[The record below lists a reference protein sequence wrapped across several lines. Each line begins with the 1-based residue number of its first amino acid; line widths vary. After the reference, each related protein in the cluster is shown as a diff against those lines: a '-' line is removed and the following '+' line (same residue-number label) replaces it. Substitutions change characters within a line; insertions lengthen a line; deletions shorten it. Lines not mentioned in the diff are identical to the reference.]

1 MMNDWK
7 LYTPDGVQ
15 DLLFDQCFLKRNMEQ
30 NIREHLR
37 RGGYYELETPSL
49 EFYDAFS
56 SGAGI
61 IEQEVMYK
69 LVDQEGRLLVL
80 RPDLTIPAA
89 RVYATKL
96 KNAALPVKLF
106 YIGNAFKYNAA
117 GGGRSKEFTQAGLEI
132 IGAPGAAADAEAI
145 AEAILLAKAVG
156 LEDFQ
161 IDIGQVEFFKGIV
174 EEAGFNSE
182 EREEIRQVVDRKDY
196 AQLEHLLGQKSL
208 PSHLYELLL
217 GLPKLFGDTEVLDKA
232 VLCARNER
240 ALRAIQNLR
249 EILTILEEYGL
260 RQYVSIDLGMVNSL
274 HYYTGTI
281 FKGFTYGI
289 GFPFLSG
296 GRYDTLIGNF
306 GDAAAAT
313 GFSLGLNLVMQ
324 ALSRQGQ
331 ESPDW
336 HFDAFVGY
344 QGSARKEAIRT
355 ASYFRELGIS
365 TRLDLSGFAEDEAL
379 EYAAASSCKMFVYLR
394 SDETVRYCNFNKGTD
409 TSFDFST
416 MMEGGWQL

>member
-1 MMNDWK
+1 MDDWK

-15 DLLFDQCFLKRNMEQ
+15 DLLFEQCYLKRNMEQ

-49 EFYDAFS
+49 EFYDAFAT
-56 SGAGI
+56 GAGA

-69 LVDQEGRLLVL
+69 LVDQQGRLLVL

-96 KNAALPVKLF
+96 KNLPLPLKLF

-132 IGAPGAAADAEAI
+132 IGAPGSAADAEAI
-145 AEAILLAKAVG
+145 AEAILLAKAMG
-156 LEDFQ
+156 LEEFQ
-161 IDIGQVEFFKGIV
+161 IDIGQVDFFKGVV
-174 EEAGFNSE
+174 EEAGFDE
-182 EREEIRQVVDRKDY
+182 VEREAIRTVVDRKDY
-196 AQLEHLLGQKSL
+196 AQLEHLLSEKDLPASL
-208 PSHLYELLL
+208 HDLLL

-232 VLCARNER
+232 VLAARNER
-240 ALRAIQNLR
+240 SLRAIQNLR

-281 FKGFTYGI
+281 FKGFTYGV

-306 GDAAAAT
+306 GEPVAAT
-313 GFSLGLNLVMQ
+313 GFSMGINLVMQ

-331 ESPDW
+331 ERPDW
-336 HFDAFVGY
+336 HCDAFVGY
-344 QGSARKEAIRT
+344 QGSARQAAIET
-355 ASYFRELGIS
+355 VSYFRDLGIS
-365 TRLDLSGFAEDEAL
+365 TQLDLCGFSEEEAL
-379 EYAAASSCKMFVYLR
+379 DYAEASSCRMFVYLR
-394 SDETVRYCNFNKGTD
+394 NDETVRYCNFKKGTD
-409 TSFDFST
+409 TSFDFTT
-416 MMEGGWQL
+416 MMEGGWQV